1 MKRILAFLLI
11 YAGALQAQLP
21 FTLVNA
27 NLYQAGNSF
36 SAWGDFDQDGDL
48 DLALTGDNGGTPMT
62 ILYRNDSGTFVDVNA
77 NLPGVNFSS
86 CEWGDFEPDG
96 DLDLLITGYN
106 SGGIPKTYI
115 IKNNNGVFSES
126 GILFPG
132 VAEGQAAWGDF
143 DNDQDLDILLVGKGI
158 AVIYRNDGND
168 IFTDIPSP
176 MIPVWGAFCNWV
188 DYNNDGLLDAMIA
201 GDSGSGMITNLYR
214 NEGGIFTEVIIS
226 PAPFLGLASGHAE
239 WGDLNGDGRMDMIE
253 TGMDVN
259 GDGHILIYQNDGNDQ
274 FTEINNY
281 DFQVKLSSLD
291 IGDYDN
297 DGLPDWILVGKIPG
311 CGGTA
316 VTQLYHNEGF
326 MVFFDVS
333 TLIPGISIGSAS
345 FGDYNNDGYSDLLI
359 NGMNGY
365 DVPKTELYRNNL
377 GNTLFVMNTP
387 PAQPSG
393 LTVTPD
399 GNDIILKWY
408 RSTDAETPTSGLSYN
423 VFLGSQPTIAD
434 VFTSMSDLTTGFR
447 HVVTMGNTGQ
457 DTTWRIKGMEEGDYY
472 WSVQTIDNG
481 FLASQFSPVE
491 SFTFTPVGLPDD
503 DFYGISITP
512 NPATSYISIHGNNIT
527 MIEIYSMSGEMKY
540 HGTEPVVNT
549 VAWPAGIYL
558 VKVITESRIWAGRII
573 KVYQGN

>member
-126 GILFPG
+126 GILFTG

-259 GDGHILIYQNDGNDQ
+259 GDGHILIYQNDCNDQ

-408 RSTDAETPTSGLSYN
+408 HSTDAETPTSGLSYN

-457 DTTWRIKGMEEGDYY
+457 DTTWRIKGLEEGDYY